1 VSEPRTTAD
10 IMADLL
16 EFAERHEWSDLI
28 HTGGDYHEKGCR
40 DCGATEDVR
49 VKGHLCGEHAPDC
62 NRWRLLEEARAFI
75 RVERSTAAPA
85 HTDGDACPSCS
96 EVLGSPSVC
105 AISHDFRPG
114 AYDGATVTT
123 TPGHTWRRDASGG
136 PTLVPVRPSARPV
149 LDQVYAIVRPFYET
163 DEHAEGRPAA
173 SWVLEQVREAITT
186 PVDVPHDLRLDK
198 LSRFAGAD
206 AATKPGAS
214 CPDCHEDCIGWVV
227 DGNQCGGAP

>member
-1 VSEPRTTAD
+1 MSEPRTTAD

-28 HTGGDYHEKGCR
+28 HIGGDYHEKGCR
-40 DCGATEDVR
+40 DCGATE
-49 VKGHLCGEHAPDC
+49 GLCGEHAPDC

-85 HTDGDACPSCS
+85 HTDGDACPSCT

-114 AYDGATVTT
+114 AYDG
-123 TPGHTWRRDASGG
+123 
-136 PTLVPVRPSARPV
+136 
-149 LDQVYAIVRPFYET
+149 
-163 DEHAEGRPAA
+163 
-173 SWVLEQVREAITT
+173 
-186 PVDVPHDLRLDK
+186 
-198 LSRFAGAD
+198 AGAD